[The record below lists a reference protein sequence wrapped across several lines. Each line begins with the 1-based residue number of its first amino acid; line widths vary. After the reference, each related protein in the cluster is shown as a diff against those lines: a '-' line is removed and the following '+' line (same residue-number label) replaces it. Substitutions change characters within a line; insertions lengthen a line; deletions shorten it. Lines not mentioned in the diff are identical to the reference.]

1 MRTRRDLV
9 CISVLAALILVGCG
23 KKSATSEN
31 STPEN
36 QASTTSQPVAS
47 TNPEPPPAPSPA
59 PETTPPPA
67 TMPEPET
74 ASASARATEG
84 AAPKPTETAKN
95 VVPNSD
101 AAVEKTP
108 PPPPP
113 IVIPAGT
120 PIVVRLD
127 KTISTK
133 TATPGSPFTATVTK
147 PLVTRRGT
155 IVPKGS
161 RAEGVVA
168 TSKSPG
174 KFKGEGVL
182 TVKMTKLTVQE
193 ITYPVVAKPFT
204 VALSGKGKRSSL
216 MIGGGA
222 AAGALIGGLAGGG
235 KGAAIGALSG
245 GGAGTAGA
253 ALTGNNELDLP
264 VETPVAFELVEPIT
278 LQSQPLSGTA
288 NAGAEPATP
297 EQQSNATS
305 PSTK

>member
-1 MRTRRDLV
+1 
-9 CISVLAALILVGCG
+9 
-23 KKSATSEN
+23 
-31 STPEN
+31 
-36 QASTTSQPVAS
+36 
-47 TNPEPPPAPSPA
+47 
-59 PETTPPPA
+59 
-67 TMPEPET
+67 
-74 ASASARATEG
+74 
-84 AAPKPTETAKN
+84 
-95 VVPNSD
+95 
-101 AAVEKTP
+101 
-108 PPPPP
+108 
-113 IVIPAGT
+113 
-120 PIVVRLD
+120 
-127 KTISTK
+127 
-133 TATPGSPFTATVTK
+133 
-147 PLVTRRGT
+147 
-155 IVPKGS
+155 
-161 RAEGVVA
+161 
-168 TSKSPG
+168 
-174 KFKGEGVL
+174 
-182 TVKMTKLTVQE
+182 MTKLTVQE